1 MRLVVAIAVLAWA
14 TATYA
19 EPTGPHP
26 RIVLEPGLR
35 AAWREQAGAPHGPVK
50 GAIALC
56 QEARSTHEHDRALYQ
71 GAEWAKVL
79 QACLVAWA
87 ATDNKDDAAT
97 ALRFFTALLDDL
109 DNIGDHKG
117 GDNAARRDDGY
128 AIRNL
133 GPYTALAYDWLH
145 DAPGMTPE
153 LRARAR
159 ERWRA
164 WLAWHREHGYRA
176 HAAGSNYHMG

>member
-1 MRLVVAIAVLAWA
+1 AVAH
-14 TATYA
+14 A

-26 RIVLEPGLR
+26 RIVLDRDLR
-35 AAWREQAGAPHGPVK
+35 AAWREQAKLPHGPVK

-56 QEARSTHEHDRALYQ
+56 EDARSTREHEHAVYQ
-71 GAEWAKVL
+71 GSEWAKVL

-87 ATDNKDDAAT
+87 ATDSKDDAAP
-97 ALRFFTALLDDL
+97 AIRYFTALLDDL
-109 DNIGDHKG
+109 DVIGDHRG
-117 GDNAARRDDGY
+117 GDESARRDDGY

-145 DAPGMTPE
+145 DQMSDD

-159 ERWRA
+159 ARWKA
-164 WLAWHREHGYRA
+164 WLDWWRVKG
-176 HAAGSNYHMG
+176 